1 MPPESDLPRNPD
13 RPDDA
18 TVAGGPPTEVGA
30 GALLGPGGTGSDA
43 TTRSGGPSVG
53 VVVDTGVA
61 RLVAEWEANNRPP
74 ADLRN
79 YLPDT
84 DAIRRAALIE
94 LVMVDL
100 AYRWIRV
107 RKPKRIADYCLD
119 FPELL
124 AGPIPPE
131 LIYEEYRVRRLSG
144 EEVRADDYVAEF
156 PEQAERFA
164 WLLEHDPR
172 SGDAAP
178 SALPAG
184 AELQVGERLDDFDLV
199 AELGHGAFARVFL
212 ARQTPMQ
219 RWVALKLSR
228 NVGAEPQTLAQ
239 LDHPNIV
246 RVYDQRVLE
255 DRRLRALFMEFVPG
269 GTLLDVVW
277 SVRDTPPERRTGQ
290 LVLDSIDRQLSRK
303 GVTGPGESSVRDE
316 LAMLSWPE
324 TVAWIGLRLAEAL
337 EHAREQG
344 VLHRDVK
351 PANVLLTAEGIPK
364 LADFNVSSGDTVAVP
379 GSTGVVAGSLAYM
392 SPEQLAVSVG
402 GTAGAAADARIDT
415 RSDIYSLGVMMW
427 ELLTGERPF
436 PDDENPAAALERRR
450 SGVAE
455 TIVGR
460 LPDGCPPALR
470 RVLLTALEPQPD
482 RRWSTGRKL
491 ARQFALCLDVRARDL
506 VDPRPGSTRSAAVR
520 WTVPI
525 MFAAIG
531 IPNLLATGYN
541 YYYNRETIVGS
552 LSSSAQD
559 SLEQVHLVIGLVAFP
574 LAAVLIL
581 WWCRLAITMPRQVQ
595 SGGEVD
601 AQTLG
606 RARRATLDLGHRSV
620 AVAFAMWLVAGIVY
634 PISLQIVA
642 GGIPSGAFTH
652 LIASLAVCG
661 AVAVAYPYFIL
672 TFYAVRSLYP
682 VLLSHG
688 EIHSDDGRDLR
699 VLGVLST
706 RYLAVAAAVPLVG
719 VAGLSFA
726 GATGAGHV
734 EVTVRVLCLGGIVGF
749 IIVYRLFRR
758 IEADLRALQRV
769 VMLG

>member
-13 RPDDA
+13 PPDDA
-18 TVAGGPPTEVGA
+18 TVAGGPPTAVGLA
-30 GALLGPGGTGSDA
+30 ALLGPGGSGSDA
-43 TTRSGGPSVG
+43 TTRSGGPSAG

-61 RLVAEWEANNRPP
+61 RLVSEWEEGDRPP
-74 ADLRN
+74 ADLRDF
-79 YLPDT
+79 LPDT

-107 RKPKRIADYCLD
+107 RRPKRIADYCLD

-131 LIYEEYRVRRLSG
+131 LVYEEYRVRRLAG
-144 EEVRADDYVAEF
+144 EDVHADDYVAEF
-156 PEQAERFA
+156 PEQAERFV

-172 SGDAAP
+172 SGEAAP
-178 SALPAG
+178 SALPDG
-184 AELQVGERLDDFDLV
+184 ADLRVGERLDDFDLV

-212 ARQTPMQ
+212 ARQTAMQ

-239 LDHPNIV
+239 LDHPYIV

-255 DRRLRALFMEFVPG
+255 DRRLRALFMEYVPG
-269 GTLLDVVW
+269 GTLLDL
-277 SVRDTPPERRTGQ
+277 VRLVRATPPERRSGQ
-290 LVLDSIDRQLSRK
+290 LVLDSIDRELSRK

-316 LAMLSWPE
+316 LAALSWPE

-337 EHAREQG
+337 EHARSQG
-344 VLHRDVK
+344 ILHRDVK

-364 LADFNVSSGDTVAVP
+364 LADFNVSSGDAVAVP

-392 SPEQLAVSVG
+392 SPEQLAVSAG
-402 GTAGAAADARIDT
+402 ATSGAAADARIDT

-427 ELLTGERPF
+427 ELLTGARPF
-436 PDDENPAAALERRR
+436 PDDDTPAAALERRR
-450 SGVAE
+450 AGVAA
-455 TIVGR
+455 VAAA
-460 LPDGCPPALR
+460 LPDGCPPTLR
-470 RVLLTALEPQPD
+470 RVLLTALEPEPR

-491 ARQFALCLDVRARDL
+491 ARQFALCLDARARDL

-525 MFAAIG
+525 MLAAIG

-552 LSSSAQD
+552 LSQSAQN

-581 WWCRLAITMPRQVQ
+581 WWCRLAITVPRQVQ
-595 SGGEVD
+595 SGGAVD

-606 RARRATLDLGHRSV
+606 DARRATLDLGHRSV

-642 GGIPSGAFTH
+642 GGIPAVTFTH
-652 LIASLAVCG
+652 LIASLSVCG

-699 VLGVLST
+699 VLGVRST
-706 RYLAVAAAVPLVG
+706 RYLAVAASVPLVG
-719 VAGLSFA
+719 VAGLTFA
-726 GATGAGHV
+726 GTDGVGHV

-749 IIVYRLFRR
+749 IIVYQLFRR